1 MYKLTAY
8 KFSPILDRIV
18 PYVFTSAQIADLGRI
33 ALSIGAHTF
42 VIHNNAGE
50 LVFDSELAQAA

>member
-8 KFSPILDRIV
+8 KFSAILERVV

-33 ALSIGAHTF
+33 ALSIKAETF
-42 VIHNNAGE
+42 VVHNSAGQ
-50 LVFDSELAQAA
+50 LVFDSELARAA